1 MLLCVHFGVGRREI
15 NRHPGL
21 LLKSLNSQG
30 LVYSPKP
37 SDVSPSHFQKAKV
50 PPPPPAPPIR
60 GQTIVG
66 TRCAWPFPKP
76 RLPRWLPPPSR
87 ASQLGRGP
95 GPGWARAVEAP
106 LRSGAVRSLAPPPA
120 APQHGSRRP
129 EGSRGRTRP
138 ARCGRSNRRGCV
150 ASVQSG
156 PAATARR
163 THASAAPAEPARP
176 R

>member
-1 MLLCVHFGVGRREI
+1 MG
-15 NRHPGL
+15 RHPGL
-21 LLKSLNSQG
+21 LLQSLNSQG
-30 LVYSPKP
+30 LVYSQNPQMSAQVVFKRPKC
-37 SDVSPSHFQKAKV
+37 
-50 PPPPPAPPIR
+50 PPPPAPIR

-95 GPGWARAVEAP
+95 GPGWAARWRRRSAP
-106 LRSGAVRSLAPPPA
+106 GPLGASLRR
-120 APQHGSRRP
+120 PQHGKHGSRRP